1 VGWGACIFSHGG
13 PPRLFFEPLILSFH
27 FIADPDADSAFH
39 SNADPDPAL
48 KNNADPDR
56 QPCFKIILMAEQKN
70 AAFSI
75 WFLCPS
81 HLKKTDLYKIK
92 IYLDH

>member
-1 VGWGACIFSHGG
+1 MWGRG
-13 PPRLFFEPLILSFH
+13 PALYKHNKMLNFH

-39 SNADPDPAL
+39 SNADPVPAS
-48 KNNADPDR
+48 KNNPDPDL
-56 QPCFKIILMAEQKN
+56 QPCFKINLMAEQKN

-75 WFLCPS
+75 WFLCLA